1 MKSCYEILGVKED
14 ATLDQI
20 QEAFEQK
27 ASRYKGEF
35 YEDDPA
41 YVKRKLKELQEA
53 YSEAASMI
61 AGELSESVM
70 EKPTV
75 SYDEEPE
82 EYMRQLYHKHL
93 TAKVNRAAGLRPKR
107 AKAFAKGE
115 AAYKRSIIFFWGG
128 IVAAVIVIGS
138 LL

>member
-20 QEAFEQK
+20 QEAFERK

-35 YEDDPA
+35 YADDPA
-41 YVKRKLKELQEA
+41 YVKRKLKELQTA
-53 YSEAASMI
+53 YTEAAVMI
-61 AGELSESVM
+61 VGELPEAFL

-75 SYDEEPE
+75 SCDENPE

-93 TAKVNRAAGLRPKR
+93 TQNINRKAGLRPKR
-107 AKAFAKGE
+107 PKTFAKGD

-128 IVAAVIVIGS
+128 IVAAVIVLGS

>member
-20 QEAFEQK
+20 QEAFERK

-35 YEDDPA
+35 YADDPA
-41 YVKRKLKELQEA
+41 YVKRKLKELQTA
-53 YSEAASMI
+53 YTEAAVRI
-61 AGELSESVM
+61 VGELPEAFL

-75 SYDEEPE
+75 SYDENPE

-93 TAKVNRAAGLRPKR
+93 TQNINRKAGLRPKR
-107 AKAFAKGE
+107 PKTFAKGD
-115 AAYKRSIIFFWGG
+115 AAYKRSVIFFWGG
-128 IVAAVIVIGS
+128 IVAAVIVLGS